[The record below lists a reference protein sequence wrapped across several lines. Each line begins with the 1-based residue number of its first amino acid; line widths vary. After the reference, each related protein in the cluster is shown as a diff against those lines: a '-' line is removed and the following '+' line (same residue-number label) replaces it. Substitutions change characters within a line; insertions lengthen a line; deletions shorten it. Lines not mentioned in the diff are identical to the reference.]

1 MSRLKAP
8 SVLTL
13 LAERVA
19 YHFEQSPRTPKYLC
33 MRDAIIELIVE
44 GELAEGT
51 RLPTEQELAGALPLS
66 LGTVQKALRD
76 LVETGDLY
84 RRRRLGTFVG
94 GGDHRREISTPA
106 FVFLRPDDTRV
117 RMVFIRLL
125 RRELTHRQGP
135 WSESLGECCE
145 GYVRLTRLDRIDGA
159 FDCHTEI
166 YLRADVAGE
175 LLEIDVEALEHESV
189 LPLLQ
194 ARGRVALFSAENR
207 VGMIRLPKGVA
218 KAISLP
224 AGVVEPWGL
233 KLETHYLHNGGTPIA
248 WQVMHIPANDY
259 RLNFVTEKRR

>member
-1 MSRLKAP
+1 M
-8 SVLTL
+8 LTL
-13 LAERVA
+13 LADRVA
-19 YHFEQSPRTPKYLC
+19 RHLKQSPKSPKYLC

-44 GELAEGT
+44 GLLPAGT
-51 RLPTEQELAGALPLS
+51 RLPTEQELASALPLS
-66 LGTVQKALRD
+66 LGTVQKALRN
-76 LVETGDLY
+76 LVETGELY

-94 GGDHRREISTPA
+94 TGDHRREISTPA

-125 RRELTHRQGP
+125 RRELTRRQGP
-135 WSESLGECCE
+135 WSDSLGGCSE

-159 FDCHTEI
+159 FDCHTDI

-175 LLEIDVEALEHESV
+175 LLEIDVDALEHESV

-194 ARGRVALFSAENR
+194 ARGRVTLFSAENR
-207 VGMIRLPKGVA
+207 VSMIRLPKAVA

-224 AGVVEPWGL
+224 VGAELWGL
-233 KLETHYLHNGGTPIA
+233 KLETHYLHNGETPVA

-259 RLNFVTEKRR
+259 RLAFVTEKR